1 MKRFFITLAYNGK
14 NYVGWQVQPNGISV
28 QQKVQ
33 EALSTLLRKPIGI
46 VGAGRTDAGVHAKKM
61 VAHFNWEGEPFTR
74 LDLIKKLNGFLP
86 KDIAVDDIYEV
97 RPDAHARFSA
107 ISRTYT
113 YYVTTQ
119 KDPFLYELKYRVF
132 FDPDI
137 ALMNTLCGILT
148 EYKDFTSFSKL
159 HSDVKTNNCRI
170 EKAVWE
176 KKGNDYVFTI
186 TANRFLRNMVRAIVG
201 TLLDAGRGRIDE
213 EGFRHIIESKN
224 RNLAGTS
231 APAYALFLDDIVYPI
246 DIRLEEK

>member
-33 EALSTLLRKPIGI
+33 DALSILLRKPIGI

-61 VAHFNWEGEPFTR
+61 VAHFNWDGDPFNR
-74 LDLIKKLNGFLP
+74 LDLIRKLNGFLP
-86 KDIAVDDIYEV
+86 KDIAVNDIYEV

-113 YYVTTQ
+113 YYITTQ
-119 KDPFLYELKYRVF
+119 KDPFLYELKYRVS

-137 ALMNTLCGILT
+137 VLMNKLCGILT
-148 EYKDFTSFSKL
+148 EYEDFTSFSKR

-170 EKAVWE
+170 ETAFWE
-176 KKGNDYVFTI
+176 KIGNDYVFTI

-201 TLLDAGRGRIDE
+201 TLLETGRGRMDE
-213 EGFRHIIESKN
+213 EGFRHIIEAKN

-231 APAYALFLDDIVYPI
+231 APAYALFLDDIVYPV
-246 DIRLEEK
+246 DIRVEEK